1 MIITYLVAI
10 SVVNGQLTTGEM
22 MSIMFVIGLFSAPI
36 EQLILLVRSAQDAVI
51 SIGRINEIRMM
62 KDEYEYKISTLL

>member
-1 MIITYLVAI
+1 
-10 SVVNGQLTTGEM
+10 

-62 KDEYEYKISTLL
+62 RDEYEYKISTLL